1 MKKRDYDVG
10 GASFSGG
17 NFAEFSYQFRDA
29 DDIFREFFGGKDPF
43 EAFFGGKDPF
53 EAFFANSSNTLFN
66 SLFKLIYANLY
77 LVLGWVTVCWFESR
91 LDHLGI

>member
-1 MKKRDYDVG
+1 VKKRDYDVG

-53 EAFFANSSNTLFN
+53 EAFFANSGFFKFYFRFEDHVNLF
-66 SLFKLIYANLY
+66 SL
-77 LVLGWVTVCWFESR
+77 LGYGDRSPV
-91 LDHLGI
+91 